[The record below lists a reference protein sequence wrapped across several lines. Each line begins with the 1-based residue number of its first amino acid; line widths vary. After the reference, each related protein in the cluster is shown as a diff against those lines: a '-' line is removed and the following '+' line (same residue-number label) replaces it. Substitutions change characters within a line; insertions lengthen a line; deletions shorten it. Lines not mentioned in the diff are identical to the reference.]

1 MGMPF
6 TLLFNHADPFSN
18 HTAVEKGLMGSEHY
32 APAKGLKGFK
42 YVKYAQTTVK
52 FANVMGQE
60 GWSRN
65 PYKSMRDNAKISQAN
80 DGAPTRR
87 LWTCNLD
94 YIIHIDP

>member
-1 MGMPF
+1 MG
-6 TLLFNHADPFSN
+6 T
-18 HTAVEKGLMGSEHY
+18 EHY

-65 PYKSMRDNAKISQAN
+65 PYKSM
-80 DGAPTRR
+80 
-87 LWTCNLD
+87 
-94 YIIHIDP
+94 